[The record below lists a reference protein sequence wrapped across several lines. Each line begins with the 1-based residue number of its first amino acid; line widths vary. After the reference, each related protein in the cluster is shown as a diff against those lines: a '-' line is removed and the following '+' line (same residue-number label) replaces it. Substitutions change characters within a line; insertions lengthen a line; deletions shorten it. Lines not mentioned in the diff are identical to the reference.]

1 MEVGRRRRRGT
12 DGGYRGGCEK
22 QTGRADHS
30 TKVEKRKIQ
39 LRGDKYPDSAARL
52 QAEAGRAAR
61 SVRRQTPQMFPRF
74 SVKLL
79 HPDY

>member
-1 MEVGRRRRRGT
+1 MEVGRRRGA

-30 TKVEKRKIQ
+30 TKVERRKIQ

-52 QAEAGRAAR
+52 REEADRAVR
-61 SVRRQTPQMFPRF
+61 SARRQTLQMCLRF
-74 SVKLL
+74 TAELP